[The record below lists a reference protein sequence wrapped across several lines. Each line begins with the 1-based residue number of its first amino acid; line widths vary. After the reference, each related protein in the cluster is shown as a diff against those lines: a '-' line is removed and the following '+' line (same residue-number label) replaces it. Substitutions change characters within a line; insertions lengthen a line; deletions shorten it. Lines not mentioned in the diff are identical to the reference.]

1 MSTEIHPLPTSL
13 VLPPVI
19 GSDLLPAKP
28 LVGGRGQTVQG
39 VME

>member
-1 MSTEIHPLPTSL
+1 MSAEIHRLPTSL

-28 LVGGRGQTVQG
+28 LVGGRGQTAESVIG
-39 VME
+39 